1 MVEQDPVHLVEDV
14 RSGARFLIYSGERGP
29 SVELRY
35 EGEALWMTQA
45 QMAALFGVTVAS
57 ISRHILNIVE
67 DSELEAEATVTKIAI
82 VRMEGDRR
90 VARQLEH
97 YSLDMVISIGYRVS
111 SAQATLFRRW
121 ATDKLVQFATKGFV
135 IDSAKLKQPEMQ
147 DRVAELRDIIRDIR
161 SDEAN
166 LYREWR
172 KICSLCQDY
181 DPKSEEWTTFYRNT
195 QAKLIYAVTSKTP
208 AEVVQNR
215 SNAGDE
221 HMGLQTWLKGE
232 IRKADVTISKNYLG
246 PAKVKELN
254 RLTTIIL
261 DIFEDQL
268 DIGRLTRMAEAEALL
283 DSQLK
288 NLGRSLLQSGGSI
301 RKADADTH
309 AKQEYARYQ
318 TKLKKLRHAEADQ
331 VIRDLKAVQKFL
343 PRKVKPR
350 RST

>member
-45 QMAALFGVTVAS
+45 QMAALFGRDVSV
-57 ISRHILNIVE
+57 ISRHIAAILE
-67 DSELEAEATVTKIAI
+67 EGELAENHLQKMQMNPRGGPST
-82 VRMEGDRR
+82 
-90 VARQLEH
+90 L
-97 YSLDMVISIGYRVS
+97 YSLDMVISVGYRVS

-232 IRKADVTISKNYLG
+232 IRKADVAISKNYLG
-246 PAKVKELN
+246 PAEVKELN

-318 TKLKKLRHAEADQ
+318 TKLKELRHAEADQ